1 MSHKDDRATEAAVLR
16 CERALL
22 VNPAWRWS
30 DEYRRYH
37 EAVVADIGLI
47 RYRPGFVTQLRRRM
61 GKIKPILPPVAD
73 GATEAAE
80 AVQS

>member
-1 MSHKDDRATEAAVLR
+1 MSYKDGRAVEAAVLR
-16 CERALL
+16 CERSLQ

-37 EAVVADIGLI
+37 EAVMADIGLI

-61 GKIKPILPPVAD
+61 GKIKPIALPVAD
-73 GATEAAE
+73 GATGAAE